1 MRLLL
6 AVSAVAALLAIL
18 APEFIPGFLADTGR
32 MLEDL
37 YLQLLLLPGAANASV
52 TPTKTAGAD
61 LKQEQQEETRKNA
74 DTLLAEA
81 DVLRQKKATNEREI
95 DAQQRISAQRYAEA
109 RRAEPDM
116 ADIVP
121 LPVEHPDEIRQ
132 RMVVDRFGPEMRCG
146 ETLPPESRI
155 TTRSVELHAESIFQG
170 SYGGQFAWKYV
181 VTFSNNGEET
191 VQMLTRHWVFVDAL
205 GRLETEVKGP
215 GARGVTPVLPPGGQW
230 VYESGTRLKTPH
242 GTMHGSFQF
251 EILKSSQRL
260 DSRSF
265 SARVGRLALSEDGR
279 PKNVPCVSEA
289 EEGMLPLTSVLAVE
303 RVILGGRADLVRRK
317 NGSFIFSY
325 DVQINNARES
335 DVEVVGHFWEVV
347 DSKGHRH
354 IAASGEGVGG
364 VFTGTSRSLAA
375 GDAFRVQGQVASP
388 TAEGNAQGTY
398 RVRIQEAG
406 NEIEIE
412 ARTDWMGLSADKETT
427 HVPNFVADPNFL

>member
-1 MRLLL
+1 
-6 AVSAVAALLAIL
+6 
-18 APEFIPGFLADTGR
+18 

-375 GDAFRVQGQVASP
+375 GDAFRVQGQA
-388 TAEGNAQGTY
+388 ARGQ
-398 RVRIQEAG
+398 RVSSG
-406 NEIEIE
+406 
-412 ARTDWMGLSADKETT
+412 
-427 HVPNFVADPNFL
+427 

>member
-6 AVSAVAALLAIL
+6 AVSAVAVLLAIL
-18 APEFIPGFLADTGR
+18 APEFIPSFLADTGR
-32 MLEDL
+32 VLEDL

-61 LKQEQQEETRKNA
+61 LKQEQPEETRKNA
-74 DTLLAEA
+74 DTLLEEA

-95 DAQQRISAQRYAEA
+95 DAQQRVSAQRYAEA

-116 ADIVP
+116 PDIVP
-121 LPVEHPDEIRQ
+121 LPLEHPDEIRQ

-181 VTFSNNGEET
+181 VTFSNHGEET

-289 EEGMLPLTSVLAVE
+289 EEGQ
-303 RVILGGRADLVRRK
+303 RGGASSRTGKRFFWLS
-317 NGSFIFSY
+317 G
-325 DVQINNARES
+325 
-335 DVEVVGHFWEVV
+335 VVGLHPAE
-347 DSKGHRH
+347 SECPSSSRTMLTGHLTQR
-354 IAASGEGVGG
+354 
-364 VFTGTSRSLAA
+364 
-375 GDAFRVQGQVASP
+375 
-388 TAEGNAQGTY
+388 
-398 RVRIQEAG
+398 
-406 NEIEIE
+406 
-412 ARTDWMGLSADKETT
+412 LSA
-427 HVPNFVADPNFL
+427 PQLLPFLLDYYCYYCYYSYHHYYCHYRNRNHCHYP